1 MGGRREGVGLT
12 FMSEWQAASTQ
23 RAGPQTSDDGVMLSS
38 TRDSSCPCGSVLALC
53 VSGDGG

>member
-23 RAGPQTSDDGVMLSS
+23 RAGPHTSDDGVMLSS
-38 TRDSSCPCGSVLALC
+38 TRDSSCPCGSVLALS
-53 VSGDGG
+53 VVGG